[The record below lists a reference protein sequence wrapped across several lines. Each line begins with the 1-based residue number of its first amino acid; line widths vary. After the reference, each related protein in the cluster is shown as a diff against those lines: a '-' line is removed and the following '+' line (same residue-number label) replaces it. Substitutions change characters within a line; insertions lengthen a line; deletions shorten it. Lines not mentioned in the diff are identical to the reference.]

1 MKSPQR
7 YLAFALFFGVRRTDR
22 AHKQT
27 WWGDKVCCCCFW
39 TTNMFFRSVHQQL
52 RAIWDT
58 NQVPPP
64 RLSSSSLVRFWS
76 WPGCPSPTDSL
87 TILTENVS
95 GKVFSNTFFFVNTF
109 LQTTP
114 FLVKTD
120 TKVFVSCCL
129 ATNLPKTLRGL
140 HLSYPAKYQRFR
152 FDSPETRSFKNM
164 NTEWE

>member
-1 MKSPQR
+1 
-7 YLAFALFFGVRRTDR
+7 
-22 AHKQT
+22 
-27 WWGDKVCCCCFW
+27 
-39 TTNMFFRSVHQQL
+39 MFFRSVYQQL

-95 GKVFSNTFFFVNTF
+95 GKVFSNTFFANNTF
-109 LQTTP
+109 LGQNGHKSVRELLFGNELT
-114 FLVKTD
+114 
-120 TKVFVSCCL
+120 
-129 ATNLPKTLRGL
+129 KTLRGL

-152 FDSPETRSFKNM
+152 FDSPETRS
-164 NTEWE
+164 